1 MTKMRLD
8 AALVEL
14 GLAPSRE
21 KAKALVMAGLVLVG
35 DRKIDK
41 AGTTVEVNSA
51 IHVLG
56 QKPPYVGRGGLKLAR
71 AI

>member
-56 QKPPYVGRGGLKLAR
+56 Q
-71 AI
+71 